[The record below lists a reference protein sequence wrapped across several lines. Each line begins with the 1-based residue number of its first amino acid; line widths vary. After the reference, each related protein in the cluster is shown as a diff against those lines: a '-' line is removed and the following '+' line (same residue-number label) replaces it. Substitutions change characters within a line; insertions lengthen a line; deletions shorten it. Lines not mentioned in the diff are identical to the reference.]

1 MSLLNLQQNWIGTV
15 LTMALPTVIK
25 EISILS
31 RLDNKIINEVYR
43 LDYKFFYGNT
53 HILSGTFVPLI

>member
-1 MSLLNLQQNWIGTV
+1 MSLLNLQQNWIGIV

-43 LDYKFFYGNT
+43 LDYKFFYGNA